1 MEEIP
6 AVRAPEFPRGPAW
19 VNTLAPVALADLAG
33 RFVAVEFW
41 TSSSVE
47 CRHNTVRLRRV
58 QARHPFELARIGVHS
73 PKFGAERDL
82 AHVRTAVHQLG
93 IDFPVVQDVDHA
105 IRQAWGVR
113 AWPTVVLVDPDGR
126 IVATIVGEIDADQL
140 GDMLG
145 VLIPTYEARGAL
157 VRAVPPRPPD
167 VPRART
173 LAHPSKLL
181 VTSGSTLFVADT
193 GHHRILQL
201 EVDDA
206 HKSARIAREIGA
218 AEAGYVDGAITEARF
233 RDPHGMALRG
243 STLYVAD
250 TGNHA
255 VRAIDL
261 VSGVVRT
268 IAGTGELGHGPV
280 KDGGDPRAIALRSP
294 WSLWLDPPRLFVALS
309 GSHQIVAIDDELD
322 LRPFAGDGRA
332 RLADGPAHG
341 PAQAPA
347 QLASFAEPSDLV
359 GGSGALY
366 VADAGTSAIRRASL
380 IGKPHVET
388 LVGQGL
394 DAWGDADG
402 FGPRARLQHP
412 LGLAFDGLLYLADTY
427 NHRIKHMDVL
437 SCQVAA
443 LAGTGERGHQDGGF
457 TRARFRQPEGLAVRG
472 RHLFVADTGN
482 HVIRVCDLGSREVWT
497 LTIAD

>member
-1 MEEIP
+1 MEDSP
-6 AVRAPEFPRGPAW
+6 AIRASEFPRGLDW

-33 RFVAVEFW
+33 RFVLVSFW
-41 TSSSVE
+41 TSSCVH
-47 CRHNTVRLRRV
+47 CRHNAELMRRV
-58 QARHPFELARIGVHS
+58 QARHPFELALLGVHS
-73 PKFGAERDL
+73 PKFPGERDL
-82 AHVRTAVHQLG
+82 AHLRSAVHQIG
-93 IDFPVVQDVDHA
+93 IEYPVVQDADHA
-105 IRQAWGVR
+105 VRQAWSVR
-113 AWPTVVLVDPDGR
+113 AWPTVVIVDPEGR
-126 IVATIVGEIDADQL
+126 VIASIAGEIDADQL

-157 VRAVPPRPPD
+157 VRAVPSEPPA

-206 HKSARIAREIGA
+206 HRSARIEREIGA
-218 AEAGYVDGAITEARF
+218 ATPGHVDGPVADARF

-243 STLYVAD
+243 TTLYVAD

-261 VSGVVRT
+261 DAGFVRT
-268 IAGTGELGHGPV
+268 IAGTGVIGAGPV
-280 KDGGDPRAIALRSP
+280 MDGGDPRAIALRSP
-294 WSLWLDPPRLFVALS
+294 WSLWLDPPRLFVSLA

-322 LRPFAGDGRA
+322 LRPFAGDGRQ
-332 RLADGPAHG
+332 RLADGA
-341 PAQAPA
+341 AQ
-347 QLASFAEPSDLV
+347 QASFAQPSDLV
-359 GGSGALY
+359 GGGGALY
-366 VADAGTSAIRRASL
+366 VADAESSAIRRASL
-380 IGKPHVET
+380 IGKPQVET

-394 DAWGDADG
+394 FAWGDLDG

-412 LGLAFDGLLYLADTY
+412 LGLALDGLLFVADTY

-443 LAGTGERGHQDGGF
+443 LAGTGERGFQDGGF